1 MKVLIHSNAPWAPT
15 GYGSQVNL
23 FAEALNEHHELSL
36 SAFYGLEGSRLAWN
50 GIQIYPG
57 VGGEYG
63 NLSLVP
69 HAKHAFGNPRGGLV
83 FTLLDVWVLDHAVCQ
98 QLNMASWV
106 PVDHDPCPPRVAE
119 FFQASAAVPVAMSRF
134 GQERLSDFDPLYI
147 PHGVDVEVFK
157 PMDQAKA
164 REATKLDKDAFVVG
178 VVGANKGRPSR
189 KSFQQSLEA
198 FRFFRERHED
208 AVLYL
213 HTTLDG
219 QFTQGEDLNALIESL
234 EIPTES
240 LRVANQYRL
249 AFNPLPSEG
258 MARLY
263 SSFDVLL
270 NPSQGEGF
278 GIPIIEAQACG
289 VPAIVTDH
297 SAMPEVCGAGWHV
310 PGRPHWTGQKSW
322 QAIPDVAAIV
332 GALEERYEMTDE
344 EREAQDAAARAH
356 ALNYSREVVL
366 RDHFLPALDE
376 LAERFGEVPEAVAA

>member
-23 FAEALNEHHELSL
+23 FAEALNEHHEVSL

-69 HAKHAFGNPRGGLV
+69 HAKHAFGNPRDGLV

-106 PVDHDPCPPRVAE
+106 PVDHDPCPPRVTE
-119 FFQASAAVPVAMSRF
+119 FFQRSAAVPVAMSRF
-134 GQERLSDFDPLYI
+134 GQERLADFDPLYI

-157 PMDQAKA
+157 PMDQAEA
-164 REATKLDKDAFVVG
+164 REATKLDKDAFVIG

-198 FRFFRERHED
+198 FRFFRERHDD

-278 GIPIIEAQACG
+278 GIPIDRGASLR
-289 VPAIVTDH
+289 H
-297 SAMPEVCGAGWHV
+297 SSHRHRPLGDARGLRRGLAR
-310 PGRPHWTGQKSW
+310 PGPS
-322 QAIPDVAAIV
+322 
-332 GALEERYEMTDE
+332 ALD
-344 EREAQDAAARAH
+344 RA
-356 ALNYSREVVL
+356 EVVAGDP
-366 RDHFLPALDE
+366 RRGCDCRGA
-376 LAERFGEVPEAVAA
+376 